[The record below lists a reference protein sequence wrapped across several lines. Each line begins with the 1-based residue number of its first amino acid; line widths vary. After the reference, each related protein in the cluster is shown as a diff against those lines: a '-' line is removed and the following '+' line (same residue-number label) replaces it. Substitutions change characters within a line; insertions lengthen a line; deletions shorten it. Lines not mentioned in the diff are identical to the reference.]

1 VRIFLGIAVFLA
13 SLAPLRAQYG
23 GPAVL
28 TRGQAP
34 VAMAPS
40 QIDFR
45 PFLSIDA
52 GYDTGL
58 NGVSVDPNGKT
69 PNLHSTA
76 VAAAAGISGFHSWKH
91 TTLGLDYRASFRHY
105 DTQSYYDGTDQLLLL
120 SLTHMLSRHVM
131 FSLRED
137 AGLYSQNYAAPSL
150 LQTVP
155 FDPATAYVPTA
166 DFFDNR
172 TMYFSTQ
179 LDLQVQLSTR
189 LSFDVGADGFLT
201 RRRSTALYGV
211 KGAGARG
218 DLQYRL
224 SRRTTIGLGYTYTHY
239 AFHGIFSS
247 TDLHSLV
254 ASYAVRLS
262 RTVELSA
269 TGGAMRFE
277 NKFVQNVPI
286 DPAIAAVICV
296 PGQPCGSTQVVY
308 GVSYIPNITA
318 RLSKVVPRGVVF
330 VTGGQSVTPG
340 NGLFL
345 TSKSLILG
353 GGYSY
358 TGLKKWAISSA
369 LNYSSSKSEGNVI
382 GNYNSIVA
390 SASVSRQI
398 FRGTHGMFTFSARQY
413 GSGDFKN
420 YNKWAYSIRAGL
432 GFTPGDIP
440 IRLW

>member
-1 VRIFLGIAVFLA
+1 M
-13 SLAPLRAQYG
+13 
-23 GPAVL
+23 L

-45 PFLSIDA
+45 PFLSLNA
-52 GYDTGL
+52 GYDSGL
-58 NGVSVDPNGKT
+58 NGVSVDPNGNPT
-69 PNLHSTA
+69 DVVSTTVEA
-76 VAAAAGISGFHSWKH
+76 TAGVSGFHSWKH
-91 TTLGLDYRASFRHY
+91 TTLGLDYRAAFRHY
-105 DTQSYYDGTDQLLLL
+105 GSQSYYDGTDQLLLF
-120 SLTHMLSRHVM
+120 SLTHQITRHVT
-131 FSLRED
+131 FVLRED

-155 FDPATAYVPTA
+155 FDPSTAYVPTA

-179 LDLQVQLSTR
+179 ADLQVELSRR
-189 LSFDVGADGFLT
+189 LSFDVGADGFMT

-211 KGAGARG
+211 SGAGARG

-224 SRRTTIGLGYTYTHY
+224 SRRTTIGVGYTYTHY
-239 AFHGIFSS
+239 SFNGIFSS
-247 TDLHSLV
+247 TDLHTLV
-254 ASYAVRLS
+254 GSYAVRLS

-269 TGGAMRFE
+269 TGGATRFE
-277 NKFVQNVPI
+277 NKFVQDVPI

-296 PGQPCGSTQVVY
+296 PGQPCGSTQVTY
-308 GVSYIPNITA
+308 GVSYIPSVTA

-330 VTGGQSVTPG
+330 VSGGRSVTPG

-345 TSKSLILG
+345 TSKSTVIG

-358 TGLKKWAISSA
+358 TGLKKWGVNTS
-369 LNYSSSKSEGNVI
+369 LDYSTAKSVGNVI
-382 GNYNSIVA
+382 GNYSNIVA
-390 SASVSRQI
+390 SASISRQL
-398 FRGTHGMFTFSARQY
+398 FRATHGILTFSAREY
-413 GSGDFKN
+413 GSSDFKN
-420 YNKWAYSIRAGL
+420 YNKWAYSIRLGL

>member
-1 VRIFLGIAVFLA
+1 
-13 SLAPLRAQYG
+13 
-23 GPAVL
+23 
-28 TRGQAP
+28 
-34 VAMAPS
+34 MAPT

-45 PFLSIDA
+45 PFLEINA
-52 GYDTGL
+52 GYDSGL
-58 NGVSVDPNGKT
+58 NGVSVDPNG
-69 PNLHSTA
+69 NSANASSLAIDATA
-76 VAAAAGISGFHSWKH
+76 GVSGFHSWKH

-105 DTQSYYDGTDQLLLL
+105 GRQSFYDGTDQLLLL
-120 SLTHMLSRHVM
+120 SLTHMITRHVM
-131 FSLRED
+131 FSFRED

-150 LQTVP
+150 QQTVP

-179 LDLQVQLSTR
+179 ADLQVQLSTR
-189 LSFDVGADGFLT
+189 LSFDVGADGFMT

-211 KGAGARG
+211 SGAGTRG
-218 DLQYRL
+218 DFQYRW

-239 AFHGIFSS
+239 SYNGIFSS

-254 ASYAVRLS
+254 ASYAVRLT

-269 TGGAMRFE
+269 TSGATRYE

-296 PGQPCGSTQVVY
+296 PGQPCGASHVTY
-308 GVSYIPNITA
+308 GISIIPSITA
-318 RLSKVVPRGVVF
+318 RLSKVVPRGIVF
-330 VTGGQSVTPG
+330 LNGGHSVTPG

-345 TSKSLILG
+345 TSTSTEVG

-358 TGLKKWAISSA
+358 TGLRKWGISTS
-369 LNYSSSKSEGNVI
+369 LNYMTSDSVGNVI
-382 GNYNSIVA
+382 GRYNSIVA
-390 SASVSRQI
+390 SASLSRQI
-398 FRGTHGMFTFSARQY
+398 FRVTHAVLSFSARQY
-413 GSGDFKN
+413 GSNDFKN
-420 YNKWAYSIRAGL
+420 YNKWAYSVRAGF

>member
-1 VRIFLGIAVFLA
+1 MAILIAT
-13 SLAPLRAQYG
+13 LAPLRAQYG

-45 PFLSIDA
+45 PFLEVNA
-52 GYDTGL
+52 GYDAGL
-58 NGVSVDPNGKT
+58 NGVSVDPSGNST
-69 PNLHSTA
+69 NSSSTA
-76 VAAAAGISGFHSWKH
+76 LEATAGVSGLHSWKH

-105 DTQSYYDGTDQLLLL
+105 TRQSFYDGTDQLLLM
-120 SLTHMLSRHVM
+120 SLTHMITRHIM

-150 LQTVP
+150 QQTVP

-179 LDLQVQLSTR
+179 ADLQVQLSTR
-189 LSFDVGADGFLT
+189 LSFDVGADGFMT

-211 KGAGARG
+211 SGAGARG
-218 DLQYRL
+218 DFQYRL
-224 SRRTTIGLGYTYTHY
+224 SRRTTIGVGYTYTHY
-239 AFHGIFSS
+239 SYNGIFSS
-247 TDLHSLV
+247 TDLHTLV
-254 ASYAVRLS
+254 GSYAVRLT

-269 TGGAMRFE
+269 TGGATRYE

-296 PGQPCGSTQVVY
+296 PGQPCGSTQVTY
-308 GVSYIPNITA
+308 GINIIPSITA
-318 RLSKVVPRGVVF
+318 RLSKVVPRGIVF
-330 VTGGQSVTPG
+330 LNGGHAVTPG

-345 TSKSLILG
+345 TSTSTVVG

-358 TGLKKWAISSA
+358 TGLRKWGISTS
-369 LNYSSSKSEGNVI
+369 LNYMTSDSVGNVT
-382 GNYNSIVA
+382 GRYSSIVA
-390 SASVSRQI
+390 SASLSRQV
-398 FRGTHGMFTFSARQY
+398 FRATHAVLSFNARQY
-413 GSGDFKN
+413 GSNDFKN
-420 YNKWAYSIRAGL
+420 YNKWAYSVRAGF

>member
-1 VRIFLGIAVFLA
+1 
-13 SLAPLRAQYG
+13 
-23 GPAVL
+23 
-28 TRGQAP
+28 
-34 VAMAPS
+34 MAPT

-45 PFLSIDA
+45 PFLSINA

-58 NGVSVDPNGKT
+58 NGVSVDPNGNPT
-69 PNLHSTA
+69 N
-76 VAAAAGISGFHSWKH
+76 AASYSVDASAGVSGFHSWKH

-105 DTQSYYDGTDQLLLL
+105 GSQSFYDGTDQLLLFSL
-120 SLTHMLSRHVM
+120 SHLITRHVM
-131 FSLRED
+131 FTLRED

-150 LQTVP
+150 QQTVP

-179 LDLQVQLSTR
+179 ADLTVQLSTR
-189 LSFDVGADGFLT
+189 LSFDIGADGFMT

-211 KGAGARG
+211 GGAAARA

-239 AFHGIFSS
+239 SFNGIFSS
-247 TDLHSLV
+247 TDLHTLV
-254 ASYAVRLS
+254 ASYAIRLS
-262 RTVELSA
+262 RTFELSA
-269 TGGAMRFE
+269 TGGATRFE

-296 PGQPCGSTQVVY
+296 PGQPCGTTEVTY
-308 GVSYIPNITA
+308 GVNYIPSITA
-318 RLSKVVPRGVVF
+318 RLSKVVPRGIVF
-330 VTGGQSVTPG
+330 VTGGRSVTPG

-345 TSKSLILG
+345 TSTSTVVG

-358 TGLKKWAISSA
+358 TGLKKWAITTS
-369 LNYSSSKSEGNVI
+369 LNYTTSDSVGNVL
-382 GNYNSIVA
+382 GKYTNIVA
-390 SASVSRQI
+390 SANVSRQI
-398 FRGTHGMFTFSARQY
+398 YRATHFVLGFDARQY
-413 GSGDFKN
+413 GSPDFKN
-420 YNKWAYSIRAGL
+420 YNKWAYAVRAGF